1 MFAKNTDDKIPAQFL
16 ENICHIYK
24 ILQNIFIL
32 RIVQLN
38 RVQPVA
44 ILDYGFNL
52 CLILKIDG

>member
-52 CLILKIDG
+52 CLI